1 MRFVGIV
8 AVSLLSAAAVFPKDN
23 VEPPPQAPLP
33 DLMLQAKRAMVISEA
48 GGLAYDEA
56 YKCLRKWG
64 RFELTREESQADLMI
79 VLQLRESIGPPRIRD
94 ILLPYPFPYPY
105 PYPYPYPKLSTAQ
118 NLWLV
123 IVDSR
128 TDRQLWTDWQFMRWA
143 VREKNQEKDLILAVD
158 TLFKRLQERFPKK

>member
-1 MRFVGIV
+1 MRLAGIA
-8 AVSLLSAAAVFPKDN
+8 AVSLLSAAVIFPKDN

-33 DLMLQAKRAMVISEA
+33 ELMLQAKRVMVISEA
-48 GGLAYDEA
+48 GALAYDEA

-79 VLQLRESIGPPRIRD
+79 VLQLSESSRPPRLRD
-94 ILLPYPFPYPY
+94 IVLPYPFPYPY
-105 PYPYPYPKLSTAQ
+105 PYPYPIPSTVQ

-128 TDRQLWTDWQFMRWA
+128 TDRQLWTEGQLMRWA
-143 VREKNQEKDLILAVD
+143 VREKNRGKDMILAVD

>member
-1 MRFVGIV
+1 MRLAGIV
-8 AVSLLSAAAVFPKDN
+8 AISLLSAAAVFPKDN

-33 DLMLQAKRAMVISEA
+33 DLMLQARRAMVISEA

-56 YKCLRKWG
+56 YKCLRKWS

-105 PYPYPYPKLSTAQ
+105 PYPYPVPSTVQ

-123 IVDSR
+123 IADSR
-128 TDRQLWTDWQFMRWA
+128 TGRQLWTEGQPVRWA
-143 VREKNQEKDLILAVD
+143 VREKNREKDMILAVD

>member
-1 MRFVGIV
+1 MRLAGTV
-8 AVSLLSAAAVFPKDN
+8 AVFLLIAAVVFPKDN

-33 DLMLQAKRAMVISEA
+33 ELMLQARKAMVISEA

-64 RFELTREESQADLMI
+64 HFELTREKSQADLMI
-79 VLQLRESIGPPRIRD
+79 VLQSNEAIRPPRVRD
-94 ILLPYPFPYPY
+94 IVLPYPY
-105 PYPYPYPKLSTAQ
+105 PYPYPYPIPSTGQ

-128 TDRQLWTDWQFMRWA
+128 TDRELWTEGRFVHWA
-143 VREKNQEKDLILAVD
+143 VREKNREKDLILAVD
-158 TLFKRLQERFPKK
+158 TLFERLQERFPKK